1 MSRPVVR
8 LLTILLALLA
18 WSLRAGP
25 VSAQAPG
32 SKVSILSP
40 QAGGVLQ
47 GQVTITGNNNGSRL
61 RYRNITGFVSAEI
74 SFAYTHD
81 PTDTWFL
88 IASSTQ
94 PVTQGTL
101 AVWDTTTITDGLYA
115 LRLRVTLGDGSY
127 VDAIVPDLRV
137 RNYTP
142 VETNT
147 PTAVLLESTPVPN
160 ATATATPYP
169 TPTALPPNP
178 AALTPLNIYTSLGY
192 GALSV
197 VVIIVLFAFYLRLR
211 NR

>member
-1 MSRPVVR
+1 MSRPAVR

-32 SKVSILSP
+32 SQVSILSP

-47 GQVTITGNNNGSRL
+47 GQVTITGNNN
-61 RYRNITGFVSAEI
+61 ITGFVSAEI
-74 SFAYTHD
+74 SFGYTHD

-88 IASSTQ
+88 IASSSQ

-115 LRLRVTLGDGSY
+115 LRLRVRLGDGSY

-178 AALTPLNIYTSLGY
+178 AALTPINVYTSFGY
-192 GALSV
+192 GVAGVLLFFL
-197 VVIIVLFAFYLRLR
+197 IIGVYAWARR
-211 NR
+211 QSKT

>member
-1 MSRPVVR
+1 MSRPAVR

-32 SKVSILSP
+32 SQVSILSP

-47 GQVTITGNNNGSRL
+47 GQVTITGNNN
-61 RYRNITGFVSAEI
+61 ITGFVSAEI
-74 SFAYTHD
+74 FFTYTHD

-88 IASSTQ
+88 IASSSQ
-94 PVTQGTL
+94 PVTQGML

-147 PTAVLLESTPVPN
+147 PTAVPLESTPVPK